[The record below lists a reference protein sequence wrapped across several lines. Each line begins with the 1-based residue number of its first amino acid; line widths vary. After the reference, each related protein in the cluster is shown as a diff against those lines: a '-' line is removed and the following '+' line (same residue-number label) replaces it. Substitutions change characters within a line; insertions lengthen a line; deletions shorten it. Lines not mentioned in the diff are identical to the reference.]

1 MNSSIFGP
9 NGQQQLQSSGSQNK
23 FSVNDEPIV
32 VQRDD
37 GSFITVSGAQM
48 ISVSRTDTLFYINR
62 G

>member
-9 NGQQQLQSSGSQNK
+9 NGQQQLQSPGFQNK